1 MKVTL
6 RRKKLKN
13 NKESLYLDIYLPETG
28 KKRTKEYLKLYLFSK
43 PKTKLEKEANKETLL
58 LAESIAAKKL
68 LQLQDENYGI
78 KKSFKTDTNFVDYF
92 RLQTEKRIYSSGNHG
107 NWDSVLKYIIKF
119 GGEVILFKEIDEQ
132 WVENFKHYLKH
143 EARKK
148 STEKLSQNSCYSY
161 FNKIKAC
168 LRQAHKDKII
178 PFNPAEHVPSFKQ
191 GESQREFLTLEELQM
206 LAKTDCYIPLLKTA
220 FMFSALTGLRWS
232 DINKLTWS
240 EVQHS
245 DSLGYYLRFTQ
256 AKTKGTETQPISEQ
270 AFSLLGERKNPNERV
285 FKGLSYSAHNN
296 LRLAQWV
303 MNAGITKYIT
313 FHCARHTYATIQLT
327 LGTDIYTVSKL
338 LGHKELKTTQVYAK
352 IINEKKIEAANKI
365 PHINF

>member
-92 RLQTEKRIYSSGNHG
+92 RLQTEKRVHSSGNQN
-107 NWDSVLKYIIKF
+107 NWNSTLRQIIKF
-119 GGEVILFKEIDEQ
+119 SGEFIPFKEVNEQ
-132 WVENFKHYLKH
+132 WVESFKYFLKN
-143 EARKK
+143 ESK
-148 STEKLSQNSCYSY
+148 TINNTNLSQNSCYTY
-161 FNKIKAC
+161 FNKIKAS
-168 LRQAHKDKII
+168 LRLAYKDKII
-178 PFNPAEHVPSFKQ
+178 PYNPAEHIPSFKQ
-191 GESQREFLTLEELQM
+191 GDSQREFLTFEEVQK
-206 LAKTDCYIPLLKTA
+206 LAQTECSNLKLKTA

-240 EVQHS
+240 EVQYS
-245 DSLGYYLRFTQ
+245 EALGYYLRFTQ
-256 AKTKGTETQPISEQ
+256 AKTKGAETQPISDQ
-270 AFSLLGERKNPNERV
+270 AFSLLGERKEPSTRV

-296 LRLAQWV
+296 LRLRQWV
-303 MNAGITKYIT
+303 LKAGITKDIT
-313 FHCARHTYATIQLT
+313 FHCARHTYATLQLT

-338 LGHKELKTTQVYAK
+338 LGHKDIKTTQVYAK
-352 IINEKKIEAANKI
+352 IINEKKVEAANKI
-365 PHINF
+365 PHIKF